1 MVFDLSV
8 KNISGDTL
16 QLTRNSNYAITGVTG
31 LTPVAANINTSTAG
45 INDGVLYN
53 SARLGYRN
61 IVITLYFTND
71 VEKNRIK
78 LYDFFQTKQFCTLYF
93 SNDSRDVCISG
104 YVETF
109 ECDLFTVSETAQISI
124 ICPKPYFQSVLETVN
139 SGSAVT
145 AAFEF
150 PTEFNNVE
158 FSTETTNTTITIPN
172 GGDVTAGMDISINF
186 TDNVTN
192 PVIRNAVTGEFFR
205 LNSNFVSGDKVTI
218 NTRNGEKSVI
228 LTRFGVDFNLINA
241 LDAAASW
248 LQLQRGNNKFYFGAD
263 SGTGSMTIVFT
274 HTDLFAGV

>member
-61 IVITLYFTND
+61 IVITLYLTND
-71 VEKNRIK
+71 IEKNRIK

-93 SNDSRDVCISG
+93 SNDSRNVSISG

-109 ECDLFTVSETAQISI
+109 ECDLFSVSETLQISI
-124 ICPKPYFQSVLETVN
+124 ICPNPYFKNVSEIVN
-139 SGSAVT
+139 SGL
-145 AAFEF
+145 E
-150 PTEFNNVE
+150 
-158 FSTETTNTTITIPN
+158 ETTTIIILN
-172 GGDVTAGMDISINF
+172 NGDVTTGMDISINF
-186 TDNVTN
+186 TGDVTN
-192 PVIRNAVTGEFFR
+192 PVIRNAVTGEFYR
-205 LNSNFVSGDKVTI
+205 LNRSFISGDKVTI

-228 LTRFGVDFNLINA
+228 LTQSDVNINIINA
-241 LDAAASW
+241 VDAASVW
-248 LQLQRGNNKFYFGAD
+248 LQLQHGNNELHFNAD
-263 SGTGSMTIVFT
+263 SGTENMTMTFT
-274 HTDLFAGV
+274 HTDLFVGV

>member
-61 IVITLYFTND
+61 IVITLYLTND
-71 VEKNRIK
+71 IEKNRIK

-93 SNDSRDVCISG
+93 SNDSRNVSISG

-109 ECDLFTVSETAQISI
+109 ECDLFSVSETVQISI
-124 ICPKPYFQSVLETVN
+124 ICPNPYFKNVSEIVN
-139 SGSAVT
+139 SGL
-145 AAFEF
+145 E
-150 PTEFNNVE
+150 
-158 FSTETTNTTITIPN
+158 ETTTIIILN
-172 GGDVTAGMDISINF
+172 NGDVTTGMDISINF
-186 TDNVTN
+186 TGDITN
-192 PVIRNAVTGEFFR
+192 PVIRNAVTGEFYR
-205 LNSNFVSGDKVTI
+205 LNRSFISGDKVTI

-228 LTRFGVDFNLINA
+228 LTHTGLDFNIINA
-241 LDAAASW
+241 VDDASSW
-248 LQLQRGNNKFYFGAD
+248 LQLQHGNNELHFNAD
-263 SGTGSMTIVFT
+263 SGTENMTMTFT
-274 HTDLFAGV
+274 HTDLFVGV

>member
-1 MVFDLSV
+1 MFDLSV
-8 KNISGDTL
+8 RNILGDVL
-16 QLTRNSNYAITGVTG
+16 RLTRNVNYAITGISG
-31 LTPVAANINTSTAG
+31 LMPVAANINTSTAG
-45 INDGVLYN
+45 INDGALFN

-61 IVITLYFTND
+61 IVITIHFTQD
-71 VEKNRIK
+71 AEKNRIR
-78 LYDFFQTKQFCTLYF
+78 LYNYFQTKQNCTLCV
-93 SNDSRDVCISG
+93 SNDSRNVKISG

-109 ECDLFTVSETAQISI
+109 ECDPFVLGETAQISI
-124 ICPKPYFQSVLETVN
+124 ICPNPYFKNVSETVN

-145 AAFEF
+145 SMFEF

-172 GGDVTAGMDISINF
+172 NGDVPAGMDMSINF
-186 TDNVTN
+186 TGSVTN

-205 LNSNFVSGDKVTI
+205 LNRNFVSGDKVTI
-218 NTRNGEKSVI
+218 NTSNGEKSVI
-228 LTRFGVDFNLINA
+228 LTRFGVDFNIINA

-263 SGTGSMTIVFT
+263 SGTDNMTITFT

>member
-1 MVFDLSV
+1 MFDLSV
-8 KNISGDTL
+8 KNISGDVL
-16 QLTRNSNYAITGVTG
+16 RLTRNVNYAITGISG
-31 LTPVAANINTSTAG
+31 LMPVAANINTSTAG
-45 INDGVLYN
+45 INDGALFN

-61 IVITLYFTND
+61 IVIAIHFTQD
-71 VEKNRIK
+71 AEKNRIR
-78 LYDFFQTKQFCTLYF
+78 LYNYFQTKQNCTLYF
-93 SNDSRDVCISG
+93 SNDSRNVKISG

-109 ECDLFTVSETAQISI
+109 ECDPFVLGETAQISI
-124 ICPKPYFQSVLETVN
+124 ICPNPYFKNVSETVN

-145 AAFEF
+145 SMFEF

-172 GGDVTAGMDISINF
+172 NGDVPAGMDISINF
-186 TDNVTN
+186 TGSVTN

-205 LNSNFVSGDKVTI
+205 LNRNFVSGDKVTI

-228 LTRFGVDFNLINA
+228 LTRFGVDFNIINA

-263 SGTGSMTIVFT
+263 IGTDNMTITFT